1 MKHLLK
7 LDVTPK
13 PETIFEEREIDFPI
27 YMLDG
32 FNHSDT
38 RVFDDGTNETTKS
51 TEMGI
56 ILSPME
62 KVSISLSLRT
72 DRDGGVY
79 KSFEVVHR
87 TLSKPKQ
94 DVDYYVKTNDTYDK
108 PGTEEQFKAL
118 VESFKDFIS
127 CLSPY
132 ISCK

>member
-7 LDVTPK
+7 LDVTPV
-13 PETIFEEREIDFPI
+13 PETIFEERLIDFPV
-27 YMLDG
+27 YTLDG

-38 RVFDDGTNETTKS
+38 RVFDDGTTETTTS
-51 TEMGI
+51 TEMEM
-56 ILSPME
+56 ILSPIE
-62 KVSISLSLRT
+62 KVSITFCHRT
-72 DRDGGVY
+72 DRDGGGH
-79 KSFEVVHR
+79 KAFEIVHR
-87 TLSKPKQ
+87 EFSKPK
-94 DVDYYVKTNDTYDK
+94 DCLDYYIKTDKTYDK